1 MIDLRWKGL
10 SLMKPI
16 FLIFLVW
23 MFFSLPIPGD
33 TLYAEN
39 LYAQNLQQVLP
50 LDSEAERLAGVL
62 LLFQGRARPFA
73 SSPRPQGELLCEVN
87 RIDEDALPPAGIA
100 AYRRLRELIAGRFGQ
115 GSPVQRACWPIGT
128 GSAGLYA
135 PEKPETLLA
144 STEPAKERAL
154 VFRQEKGLIFTIRPE
169 LSIEG
174 YLQTRGNE
182 TEWEY
187 PFEKRRPLVSLPLEL
202 WVGNHIYGLLDL
214 SIRKI
219 NPVFP
224 GVEDT
229 VEPFP
234 YSNLPTDI
242 RTIDGNLPF
251 RAFLAFGSD
260 SWEAQFGRD
269 RISWG
274 NGRTGNLIL
283 GDNPLFYNVLRF
295 TLRGQ
300 FLKFSTLWAN
310 MESYT
315 PTGNGGNLETGGG
328 AVPRVERNL
337 LGHRLE
343 VRLWDRINVGLTEA
357 VVIAT
362 PSMEMKYLNPLMIYH
377 SWYLEETKL
386 NIIASLEAE
395 AVVIPGL
402 SLYLQAAVNQ
412 FTLPMEVGKEYA
424 KGEPDAYGFIAG
436 VENVQALGP
445 GFLTAGI
452 EGALTSPWLYIHRTY
467 QTQFFYTQM
476 IMAENVG
483 HRVIVEKPLGYPTG
497 PDTLAFSITADYWV
511 PLQYRFTGAFLLQW
525 RGRNSFASP
534 SELFIPAAD
543 PNPIPGSRD
552 WRTPSGSYPEMKIV
566 LRLGGEYWPSRKDN
580 LSLGADLYFIARENR
595 NAMQSP
601 REYNLQAVFRVKVA
615 L

>member
-16 FLIFLVW
+16 FLILLCW
-23 MFFSLPIPGD
+23 IIQALPIAGGS
-33 TLYAEN
+33 LYAEN
-39 LYAQNLQQVLP
+39 LQKVLP
-50 LDSEAERLAGVL
+50 PGSEAERLAEIL
-62 LLFQGRARPFA
+62 LLYQGRARPFA
-73 SSPRPQGELLCEVN
+73 SSPCSQAELFDEIN
-87 RIDEDALPPAGIA
+87 RIDENALPLAGLS
-100 AYRRLRELIAGRFGQ
+100 AYRRLRGIASGRSRPGGI
-115 GSPVQRACWPIGT
+115 GSREQDASGR
-128 GSAGLYA
+128 
-135 PEKPETLLA
+135 PETGKT
-144 STEPAKERAL
+144 STGPSEERGL
-154 VFRQEKGLIFTIRPE
+154 VFNIRPE

-229 VEPFP
+229 VEPVP

-251 RAFLAFGSD
+251 RAFIAFGDD
-260 SWEAQFGRD
+260 SWEVQFGRD
-269 RISWG
+269 RLSWG

-315 PTGNGGNLETGGG
+315 PTGNGGNLGTGGG

-412 FTLPMEVGKEYA
+412 FTLPMEAGKEYA
-424 KGEPDAYGFIAG
+424 KGEPDAYGLIAG
-436 VENVQALGP
+436 IEAIHPLGE
-445 GFLTAGI
+445 GFLTFGM

-534 SELFIPAAD
+534 SELFIPASD

-552 WRTPSGSYPEMKIV
+552 WRTPSGSYPEMKTV

-580 LSLGADLYFIARENR
+580 LSLGVDLYFIARENR